1 MPIIDYFKSHLNNIL
16 MKIKSK
22 TPLWLKR
29 WIFYLVIYIIIVIPI
44 HLILSHLGFLYTN
57 LDSAR
62 YMLSALVQSEA
73 AILGIVI
80 TLSLIVMQLAA
91 QSYSIRIA
99 DLINKNS
106 HDFIILIS
114 IYGLAIFYG
123 LLILKLIGDFNLK
136 NFELFINIAYYFG
149 IFAFFALTPYIDNT
163 INMIKP
169 YTIIYLLSEEI
180 TTDKILYSINEKQE
194 KAEDKNP
201 VQPIIDMVRSSLM
214 RYDYE
219 TVREGLKVIGDRTN
233 YIFENETLNRENE
246 EKISKYIFDH
256 LTKLGKLTVRREDE
270 DSIVE
275 IIVNISKIGETTAKK
290 KLENATFKA
299 IISLSMIGTLSA
311 EKNLEWPTIEAAIS
325 LGNIGKVAADQS
337 LKQDAMQAIISV
349 EIIEKLADEHKL
361 TGVKPWTEDSIKKI
375 TEALNK
381 PKK

>member
-1 MPIIDYFKSHLNNIL
+1 

-114 IYGLAIFYG
+114 IYGVAIFYG

-149 IFAFFALTPYIDNT
+149 IFAFFALIPYIDNT

-290 KLENATFKA
+290 KFENATFKA
-299 IISLSMIGTLSA
+299 IISLRVIGILSA
-311 EKNLEWPTIEAAIS
+311 EKNLEWPTIEAANS
-325 LGNIGKVAADQS
+325 LGNIGKVAAAQS
-337 LKQDAMQAIISV
+337 LKLDAEQAIMSLEMIGNLAYKHNLANV
-349 EIIEKLADEHKL
+349 EFWKKQSIEKINK
-361 TGVKPWTEDSIKKI
+361 
-375 TEALNK
+375 ALNK
-381 PKK
+381 TEI

>member
-169 YTIIYLLSEEI
+169 LQLSICYLKKSQRI
-180 TTDKILYSINEKQE
+180 KFCIL
-194 KAEDKNP
+194 
-201 VQPIIDMVRSSLM
+201 
-214 RYDYE
+214 
-219 TVREGLKVIGDRTN
+219 
-233 YIFENETLNRENE
+233 
-246 EKISKYIFDH
+246 
-256 LTKLGKLTVRREDE
+256 LTK
-270 DSIVE
+270 
-275 IIVNISKIGETTAKK
+275 NKK
-290 KLENATFKA
+290 KRKIRIRF
-299 IISLSMIGTLSA
+299 SQLST
-311 EKNLEWPTIEAAIS
+311 WCEA
-325 LGNIGKVAADQS
+325 
-337 LKQDAMQAIISV
+337 
-349 EIIEKLADEHKL
+349 H
-361 TGVKPWTEDSIKKI
+361 
-375 TEALNK
+375 
-381 PKK
+381 